1 MGSSLIAR
9 IGAKLASPSDCTP
22 DATQKPYSRVVRSP
36 EQPSPSSPESRRRIH
51 VKARHKLVICI
62 ALVAATVAGAAI
74 QAPRAAAATPCWK
87 LLLTDW
93 YDGRIDHVYP
103 IHCYTDALKH
113 LPPDVQ
119 TYSSAHDDILRALQS
134 AKADLKKEG
143 KPVTPNTLVP
153 ANNGGNPKPPKG
165 GTGTTTTSTDTVP
178 TTTTNEPGNQSS
190 NPVSNLNN
198 SGPFSLPLPL
208 LVLGG
213 LAILLVA
220 AGAAGLIAKRFQ
232 NRQPPPAA

>member
-1 MGSSLIAR
+1 
-9 IGAKLASPSDCTP
+9 
-22 DATQKPYSRVVRSP
+22 
-36 EQPSPSSPESRRRIH
+36 
-51 VKARHKLVICI
+51 VKARHKLVISI
-62 ALVAATVAGAAI
+62 AIAAAAIAGAAI
-74 QAPRAAAATPCWK
+74 QAPRASAASPCWK
-87 LLLTDW
+87 VLLTDW

-134 AKADLKKEG
+134 AKAELRKEG
-143 KPVTPNTLVP
+143 KAVTPNTPVP
-153 ANNGGNPKPPKG
+153 ANNGGNPKP
-165 GTGTTTTSTDTVP
+165 TGTSTTGTDTVP
-178 TTTTNEPGNQSS
+178 TTTTDQPGNTTSS
-190 NPVSNLNN
+190 PVANLNN

-208 LVLGG
+208 LVLGA

-232 NRQPPPAA
+232 NRQPPPSA